1 MLFCIHFSNYQEET
15 RGRELSKIRCNNPIV
30 TNRIITPIQAETV
43 GRSPR
48 FIGSLVSS
56 IATIIADTIKVSC
69 SYLPKLFTITNPFQ
83 VLPPNTLLLL

>member
-1 MLFCIHFSNYQEET
+1 MLFCIHFSNYQAET
-15 RGRELSKIRCNNPIV
+15 RGRERSRIRCNNPIV
-30 TNRIITPIQAETV
+30 TNRIITPMYAETV

-56 IATIIADTIKVSC
+56 IATIIADTTLYLC